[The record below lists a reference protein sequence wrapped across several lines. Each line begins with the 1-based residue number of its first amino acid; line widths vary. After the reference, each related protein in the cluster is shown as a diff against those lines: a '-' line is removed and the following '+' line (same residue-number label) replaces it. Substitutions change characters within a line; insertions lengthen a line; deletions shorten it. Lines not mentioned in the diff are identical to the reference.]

1 VTGDDSLGETV
12 HGGTIDRGTRVR
24 RTARR
29 LAPAAVVLLLQ
40 LVAFPMPLGAWLSGL
55 VFGLVGSLAAVG
67 LVLVWRSNRILNFA
81 QGDLGGF
88 PATLAVL
95 LVTAGGLPWLAGVAL
110 GLVAA
115 VVVGLV
121 VDVVVVR
128 RFFGAPRLLLT
139 VATLGLSQ
147 VLGFCTLLLPR
158 AWGLGPA
165 VRTLPPPFEWSWEF
179 GGVVFDASDLVAVV
193 VAPVALVAV
202 ALLLGRTRTGTAVR
216 AAADRSDRALSL
228 GVPVRRLEAQV
239 WILVTVLAYISMV
252 LTAAVAALPF
262 GVALG
267 LAVVARSLAAFVLG
281 RMDDFL
287 AVGAAAVALG
297 VLESGVRWNTGDVVV
312 FAPILAGLVVAGLLV
327 QRRGTSRADRNDS
340 SSWQTVGEVRPV
352 PAVLARL
359 PEVRAAQW
367 GLGMV
372 TVLAATLL
380 PLLLGTNGQIK
391 LGIVVAFMV
400 VGLSLVVLT
409 GWAGQVSLGQ
419 MTFVGVGAAIGAWCT
434 VNRGWDP
441 LVAMAAAAAIGAVV
455 AVLVG
460 LPALRLRGLYLA
472 VTTLA
477 LSLAASEWV
486 FSNRA
491 WRWIPV
497 DPFDRPLLMGRVSID
512 SPLRIYYLALTV
524 LAVVAWLLR
533 GLRRSRT
540 GRVLVALRDNET
552 NVAAFGVSPTRAKL
566 TAFAVSG
573 AVAAVAGVVLV
584 LAQSAFRPTT
594 YGADESISVFV
605 ATVIGG
611 PATLLGGAVGALFQR
626 GSQWLLPTPW
636 SFFATG
642 AGVLVVLLVLPQGLG
657 GVLWGLRDRFLR
669 WAARRHGVT
678 SLALDRTSAA
688 DPDAELNPPVD
699 DVEVAP

>member
-1 VTGDDSLGETV
+1 M
-12 HGGTIDRGTRVR
+12 R
-24 RTARR
+24 RAARR

-40 LVAFPMPLGAWLSGL
+40 LLVFPMPLGAWLSGL
-55 VFGLVGSLAAVG
+55 VYGLVGSLAAVG
-67 LVLVWRSNRILNFA
+67 LVLVWRSNRVLNFA

-110 GLVAA
+110 GLAAA
-115 VVVGLV
+115 VVVGLL

-165 VRTLPPPFEWSWEF
+165 VRTLPPPFEWSWAF
-179 GGVVFDASDLVAVV
+179 GGVVFDASDLVAVL
-193 VAPVALVAV
+193 VAPLALVAV
-202 ALLLGRTRTGTAVR
+202 ALLLGRTRTGMAVR

-228 GVPVRRLEAQV
+228 GIPVRRLEAQV
-239 WILVTVLAYISMV
+239 WILVTVLAYVSVV
-252 LTAAVAALPF
+252 LTAGVAALPF

-297 VLESGVRWNTGDVVV
+297 LLESGVRWNTGDVVV

-327 QRRGTSRADRNDS
+327 QRRGTRRADRDES
-340 SSWQTVGEVRPV
+340 SSWQSVGDVRPV
-352 PAVLARL
+352 PDVLVRL
-359 PEVRAAQW
+359 PEVRAARW
-367 GLGMV
+367 GLG
-372 TVLAATLL
+372 VLGVAAAVLL

-441 LVAMAAAAAIGAVV
+441 LVAMLAAAAVGAAV

-460 LPALRLRGLYLA
+460 LPALRLQGLYLA

-491 WRWIPV
+491 WQWIPV
-497 DPFDRPLLMGRVSID
+497 DPFDRPLVLRRFSID
-512 SPLRIYYLALTV
+512 SPMRIYYLGLGV

-626 GSQWLLPTPW
+626 GAQWLLPAPW

-642 AGVLVVLLVLPQGLG
+642 AGVLVVLLALPEGLG
-657 GVLWGLRDRFLR
+657 GVLWGVRDRFLR

-678 SLALDRTSAA
+678 SLALDRSA
-688 DPDAELNPPVD
+688 DPGADHDPGQDAGHDEVHGAGHG
-699 DVEVAP
+699 EVAP